1 MRISTRQLMRSGIM
15 GRKGMVLR
23 RRWRIAVRSGR
34 WVVVRIGTTVKL
46 IRVGSGW
53 WRENIIV
60 VGRMT
65 MTRLGMVIP
74 GIRHLVVRIVRGS
87 WIEMVIVMVV
97 LERLGRALMVM
108 MLLLLMVMLIIL
120 LVSLEVIRE
129 ARIASL
135 TVTRQLMLLLMGVRN
150 GEVVRAAR
158 CASAARTR

>member
-1 MRISTRQLMRSGIM
+1 
-15 GRKGMVLR
+15 MVLR

-34 WVVVRIGTTVKL
+34 WVVVRIGTTVML

-97 LERLGRALMVM
+97 LGRALMVM